1 MPLSSTALHG
11 LHTELGGRSV
21 EFAGLELPVQFA
33 GVIAEHRHTRA
44 AASLFDVGHMGQV
57 VVRAVSGDLA
67 DAAAALETLIPAN
80 VAGLGPW
87 RQRYGLFTTDS
98 GGVSDDLMFAH
109 HGDHYF
115 LVVNA
120 ARTGHDLAL
129 LGGLP
134 GVAVE
139 HLTDRAL
146 LALQGPRAEEALS
159 TLMPTAA
166 GLRFMDSRILD
177 FGGVEAWV
185 SRSGYTGE
193 DGFEISI
200 PNPDAEGLARALL
213 GLDWVLPA
221 GLGARD
227 SLRLEAGMPLY
238 GHELS
243 ETISPI
249 EAGLAWAIPK
259 VRRPG
264 GSRAGGFPGA
274 EIILA
279 QLANGVPRQRVG
291 LKVAGRVPVREGA
304 ALFRNVNDSEPVA
317 KVTSGGFGAT
327 VGGPIAMAMLP
338 VDMTPGSTVH
348 AEVRGKRLPLSVV
361 TLPFVNP
368 SYKR

>member
-1 MPLSSTALHG
+1 MSAALTALHG
-11 LHTELGGRSV
+11 LHTELEGRMV
-21 EFAGLELPVQFA
+21 DFAGWDLPVQFA
-33 GVIAEHRHTRA
+33 GIIAEHRHTRE
-44 AASLFDVGHMGQV
+44 AASLFDVSHMGQV
-57 VVRAVSGDLA
+57 IIGSARGDLA
-67 DAAAALETLIPAN
+67 AAAAALETLIPAN
-80 VAGLGPW
+80 VIGLGEW
-87 RQRYGLFTTDS
+87 RQRYGLFTAAS
-98 GGVSDDLMFAH
+98 GGVLDDLMFAH

-120 ARTGHDLAL
+120 ARTAHDLAW
-129 LGGLP
+129 LGQLA
-134 GVAVE
+134 GVTVR

-146 LALQGPRAEEALS
+146 LALQGPRAEEALA
-159 TLMPTAA
+159 TLIPAA
-166 GLRFMDSRILD
+166 AELKFMDSRALD
-177 FGGVEAWV
+177 FDGVEVWV

-200 PNPDAEGLARALL
+200 PNPGAEGLARALL

-243 ETISPI
+243 ETISPV

-274 EIILA
+274 RVILA
-279 QLANGVPRQRVG
+279 QLADGVTRERVG
-291 LKVAGRVPVREGA
+291 LRAEGRAPVRAGA
-304 ALFRNVNDSEPVA
+304 PLFLTADDPEPVA
-317 KVTSGGFGAT
+317 EVTSGGFGAT

-338 VDMTPGSTVH
+338 AGMPPGSTVH

>member
-1 MPLSSTALHG
+1 M
-11 LHTELGGRSV
+11 R
-21 EFAGLELPVQFA
+21 
-33 GVIAEHRHTRA
+33 
-44 AASLFDVGHMGQV
+44 
-57 VVRAVSGDLA
+57 
-67 DAAAALETLIPAN
+67 
-80 VAGLGPW
+80 
-87 RQRYGLFTTDS
+87 
-98 GGVSDDLMFAH
+98 
-109 HGDHYF
+109 
-115 LVVNA
+115 
-120 ARTGHDLAL
+120 
-129 LGGLP
+129 
-134 GVAVE
+134 

-146 LALQGPRAEEALS
+146 LALQGPRAEEALA
-159 TLMPTAA
+159 TLIPAA
-166 GLRFMDSRILD
+166 AELKFMDSRALD
-177 FGGVEAWV
+177 FDGVEVWV

-249 EAGLAWAIPK
+249 EAGLAWSIPK
-259 VRRPG
+259 LRRQG

-274 EIILA
+274 RVILA
-279 QLANGVPRQRVG
+279 QLADGVTRERVG
-291 LKVAGRVPVREGA
+291 LRAEGRAPVRAGA
-304 ALFRNVNDSEPVA
+304 PLFLTADDPEPVA
-317 KVTSGGFGAT
+317 EVTSGGFGAT

-338 VDMTPGSTVH
+338 VDMTPGGTVY
-348 AEVRGKRLPLSVV
+348 AEVRGKRLPLNVV